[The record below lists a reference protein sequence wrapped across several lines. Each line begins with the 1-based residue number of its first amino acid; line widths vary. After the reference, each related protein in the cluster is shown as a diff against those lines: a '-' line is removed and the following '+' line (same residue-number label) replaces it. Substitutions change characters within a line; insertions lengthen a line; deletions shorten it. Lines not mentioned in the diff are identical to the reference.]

1 MYKAR
6 EQKDILQ
13 EMINS
18 SKAKTGLFE
27 GTFQYDALA
36 SNSIEFAKVEVELEE
51 LNKVAFADTSY
62 GEYLTMIAKQY
73 GVIRKEATKAIG
85 VLPEKSTGTVNAR
98 TTFATKTNINK
109 VY

>member
-36 SNSIEFAKVEVELEE
+36 SNSIEFAKVEE
-51 LNKVAFADTSY
+51 
-62 GEYLTMIAKQY
+62 
-73 GVIRKEATKAIG
+73 IG
-85 VLPEKSTGTVNAR
+85 RAHV
-98 TTFATKTNINK
+98 
-109 VY
+109 

>member
-51 LNKVAFADTSY
+51 LNKVAFADTSH
-62 GEYLTMIAKQY
+62 GEYLTMIA
-73 GVIRKEATKAIG
+73 
-85 VLPEKSTGTVNAR
+85 STALSV
-98 TTFATKTNINK
+98 KK
-109 VY
+109 PPKL

>member
-51 LNKVAFADTSY
+51 T
-62 GEYLTMIAKQY
+62 KQSRLCRY
-73 GVIRKEATKAIG
+73 ITRRI
-85 VLPEKSTGTVNAR
+85 SDHDSQTVR
-98 TTFATKTNINK
+98 R
-109 VY
+109 YP

>member
-6 EQKDILQ
+6 DQKEILQ

-36 SNSIEFAKVEVELEE
+36 SNSIEFAKAEVELEE
-51 LNKVAFADTSY
+51 LNKVAFA
-62 GEYLTMIAKQY
+62 A
-73 GVIRKEATKAIG
+73 
-85 VLPEKSTGTVNAR
+85 STLSRFKYSSRNPQR
-98 TTFATKTNINK
+98 TAASSI
-109 VY
+109 V

>member
-36 SNSIEFAKVEVELEE
+36 SNSIE
-51 LNKVAFADTSY
+51 
-62 GEYLTMIAKQY
+62 
-73 GVIRKEATKAIG
+73 
-85 VLPEKSTGTVNAR
+85 LPRLKLSLRN
-98 TTFATKTNINK
+98 
-109 VY
+109 